1 MADCEKINACPF
13 FTDKM
18 PDDSGLGAMYK
29 KKYCQGSNKECARYM
44 ALQALGPG
52 NVPLS
57 LYPNMVEEARKL
69 IKENRGAA

>member
-1 MADCEKINACPF
+1 MPDCEKINSCPF

-29 KKYCQGSNKECARYM
+29 KTYCKGDNSNCARYV
-44 ALQALGPG
+44 ALKALGPD

-57 LYPNMVEEARKL
+57 LYPNMIEDAKKM
-69 IKENRGAA
+69 IQAKK